1 MFSHV
6 KTEGL
11 RFQVNITGGQP
22 GVPVLSVSKPL
33 EPHFFFYVVVSNI
46 LFYNSVMINGL
57 IDWLIDWLVGGVWP
71 WGVCWK
77 VGLQGQVGV
86 YANKYLLLNRAINKI
101 KLTDRGID
109 KYFTE
114 IFVLKIQVYQIME
127 YFLMRPIYLLC
138 FFCVKQNLTD

>member
-46 LFYNSVMINGL
+46 LFYNSV
-57 IDWLIDWLVGGVWP
+57 IDQWID
-71 WGVCWK
+71 
-77 VGLQGQVGV
+77 
-86 YANKYLLLNRAINKI
+86 
-101 KLTDRGID
+101 
-109 KYFTE
+109 
-114 IFVLKIQVYQIME
+114 
-127 YFLMRPIYLLC
+127 
-138 FFCVKQNLTD
+138 